1 MLFPGI
7 SALGHFV
14 PKLRPG
20 ASAPGRSQPGLGRLP
35 NKHFGKHFCR
45 RPGTKILSVFTLKL
59 LAKNASVATLALLA
73 VSAYPGNPTKKRRQ
87 RRFLRS
93 LRFTVFYDCIDN
105 TLDEPQFA
113 FVERI
118 KLNVDPLL
126 CGFIGSH
133 IGVEVF
139 VHGDTEHC
147 YHLVKGV

>member
-1 MLFPGI
+1 MQKGAGAI
-7 SALGHFV
+7 AHGDAD
-14 PKLRPG
+14 KLLWDKM
-20 ASAPGRSQPGLGRLP
+20 SQSRVWGGSP
-35 NKHFGKHFCR
+35 
-45 RPGTKILSVFTLKL
+45 TSVFAARRD
-59 LAKNASVATLALLA
+59 AKIASVATLALLA
-73 VSAYPGNPTKKRRQ
+73 VSASPGTPTKKRRQ

-139 VHGDTEHC
+139 I
-147 YHLVKGV
+147 Y